1 MQDEIVFKEVSFS
14 YRQQAI
20 LKNVDLKVKKG
31 EFVGIFGPNGAGKTT
46 LLKLMLG
53 ILQPSKGEILVLGQK
68 PSRKT
73 RQFFGY
79 MPQKILFDPFF
90 PVAVKDVI
98 EMGLIN
104 QKMSGIDKKE
114 KTEKIMEELD
124 LKDFCRKPIGE
135 LSGGQQQK
143 VFLAQSL
150 VRNPQILLLDEPTS
164 NLDFKARHDF
174 YDLIRILQQEKQ
186 FTIIAVSHDILEL
199 NRHVDYLYYLEHTL
213 SLWDKEE
220 LLEVLGV
227 N

>member
-1 MQDEIVFKEVSFS
+1 VQDEIVMKEVFFS
-14 YRQQAI
+14 YRQQVI
-20 LKNVDLKVKKG
+20 LKNINLKVKKG
-31 EFVGIFGPNGAGKTT
+31 EFVGILGPNGAGKTT

-53 ILQPSKGEILVLGQK
+53 ILQPSKGKILVLGQK
-68 PSRKT
+68 PTRKT

-104 QKMSGIDKKE
+104 QKMSGIVKKE
-114 KTEKIMEELD
+114 KTEKIIEELD

-150 VRNPQILLLDEPTS
+150 VRDPQILLLDEPTS

-174 YDLIRILQQEKQ
+174 YDLIRMLQQEKNL
-186 FTIIAVSHDILEL
+186 TIIAVSHDILEL
-199 NRHVDYLYYLEHTL
+199 NRHVDYLYSLEHTL
-213 SLWDKEE
+213 TLWDKEE